1 MNAASNLVAKFTD
14 YIVDP
19 AILVVFAA
27 GFFFFVFGLVEFM
40 WNLNEGSAQ
49 SQGKQHM
56 LWGIVGMFIMVSVYG
71 IVALISNTFGLGIDP
86 QNGTYNVDTSRAN
99 SIPASVNFNG
109 Q

>member
-1 MNAASNLVAKFTD
+1 MNAATNLVDKFTN

-27 GFFFFVFGLVEFM
+27 GFFFFVYGLVEFM
-40 WNLNEGSAQ
+40 WNLNEGAQ
-49 SQGKQHM
+49 SNGKQHM
-56 LWGIVGMFIMVSVYG
+56 LWGTVGMFVMVSVYG

-86 QNGTYNVDTSRAN
+86 ANGTYNMNTSGA
-99 SIPASVNFNG
+99 SIPASVNFNI

>member
-1 MNAASNLVAKFTD
+1 MNAATNLVDKFTN

-27 GFFFFVFGLVEFM
+27 GFFFFVYGLVEFM
-40 WNLNEGSAQ
+40 WNLNEGAQ
-49 SQGKQHM
+49 SNGKQHM
-56 LWGIVGMFIMVSVYG
+56 LWGIVGMFVMVSVYG

-86 QNGTYNVDTSRAN
+86 ANGTYNINTSSA
-99 SIPASVNFNG
+99 SIPASVNFNV

>member
-1 MNAASNLVAKFTD
+1 MNAATNLVQKFTD
-14 YIVDP
+14 YIVNP

-27 GFFFFVFGLVEFM
+27 GFFFFVYGLVEFM
-40 WNLNEGSAQ
+40 WNLNEGAQ
-49 SQGKQHM
+49 SNGKQHM
-56 LWGIVGMFIMVSVYG
+56 LWGIVGMFVMVSVYG

-86 QNGTYNVDTSRAN
+86 ANGTYNMNTSGIN

>member
-19 AILVVFAA
+19 AILIVFAA
-27 GFFFFVFGLVEFM
+27 GFFFFVYGLVEFM
-40 WNLNEGSAQ
+40 WNLNEGAQ
-49 SQGKQHM
+49 SDGKQHM
-56 LWGIVGMFIMVSVYG
+56 VWGMVGMFIMVSVYG

-86 QNGTYNVDTSRAN
+86 ANGTYNVDTSRAS
-99 SIPASVNFNG
+99 SIPANVNFNV